1 MAFMES
7 SMTAFM
13 AAEETSVKTQSNL
26 PTSQQPISHHRPQ
39 VTLTQKSYPYK
50 CQLDPIKK
58 NKKQKTTTSRSFA
71 STIFCIIWRYHLKRC
86 QRPSFQTHEPVGTKK
101 AIPKETVPV
110 CHFYSVVPRVARR
123 CCTNSL
129 LVWGWFLLSLQN
141 SCVRNSILQIHIL
154 VAFGGS

>member
-58 NKKQKTTTSRSFA
+58 KTKNKKPQPPEVLPAPSFA
-71 STIFCIIWRYHLKRC
+71 SFEGTI
-86 QRPSFQTHEPVGTKK
+86 
-101 AIPKETVPV
+101 
-110 CHFYSVVPRVARR
+110 
-123 CCTNSL
+123 
-129 LVWGWFLLSLQN
+129 
-141 SCVRNSILQIHIL
+141 
-154 VAFGGS
+154 